1 MSELILSVA
10 CAILGWFSD
19 EMSDLCYWLV
29 VVLLPV
35 LYSWDVPG
43 TPSPGSQDVPP
54 EDLQDPPD
62 LPEGLQDRRSR
73 PGSVGLGLAG
83 ES

>member
-1 MSELILSVA
+1 MK
-10 CAILGWFSD
+10 CH
-19 EMSDLCYWLV
+19 CYLLFTVSV
-29 VVLLPV
+29 VVSVTLLPV

-54 EDLQDPPD
+54 EDLQDLQDPPD